1 MLPRI
6 TALMVAMLFMVT
18 TVFAQPVADLTVV
31 DKTAQVEKIIYGTEQ
46 TGSLVERINKLEK
59 DVYGAESQEALIKKA
74 DRLYTYTK
82 ETTETAPSLILRINA
97 IEWTLTHSQTNSN
110 IKLRVDQL
118 EQLLHGAPTPG
129 AIDSRVAK
137 LNKLAFSN
145 NQPEVSTVE
154 VAKDTLVKIKLLS
167 ALDTR
172 KSRTGDVVAFQ
183 AVEDVYVNDLLVI
196 AKGAPGTG
204 KVTAVEQAKNF
215 GRDAKL
221 EISFETVQA
230 VDGNSLIVFL
240 GEKAKEETRSTAKAA
255 GASVV
260 GMAVLGPIGIVGG
273 AFVHGK
279 EITIPAGAEMFIQTK
294 ETVSLYGI
302 KVK

>member
-6 TALMVAMLFMVT
+6 TALMVAMVFMVT

-59 DVYGAESQEALIKKA
+59 DVYGAESQEALIKKT

-82 ETTETAPSLILRINA
+82 ETTETAPSLILRVNA

-172 KSRTGDVVAFQ
+172 KSRTGDAVAFQ

-230 VDGNSLIVFL
+230 VDGNSLIIFL
-240 GEKAKEETRSTAKAA
+240 GDKAKEETRSTAKAA

-273 AFVHGK
+273 AFVHGQ